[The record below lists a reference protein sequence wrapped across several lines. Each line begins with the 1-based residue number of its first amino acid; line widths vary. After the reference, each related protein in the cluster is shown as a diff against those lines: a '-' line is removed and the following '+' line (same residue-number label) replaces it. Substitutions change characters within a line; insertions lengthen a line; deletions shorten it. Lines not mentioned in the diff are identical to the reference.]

1 MEKKLASPPLVIDQ
15 DSITEIPRKLY
26 EFFYKQR
33 IGESVK
39 TEEGPEMRVW
49 CELPAHSKNKKDKVI
64 VVFTESIDGDSTE
77 TRCAFTRAY
86 PCEVNHANVYEFEI
100 FARPESKGWKYSEGS
115 RFIETLSYRTYPIN
129 GKTLPADHPMTDY
142 VAQALL
148 KMRRLIKGRPG
159 IIRQEFV
166 DHAAKAPR

>member
-1 MEKKLASPPLVIDQ
+1 MDQ

-64 VVFTESIDGDSTE
+64 VVFTESFDGDSTE
-77 TRCAFTRAY
+77 TRLAFTPGY
-86 PCEVNHANVYEFEI
+86 PSDVNHANFYEFEI
-100 FARPESKGWKYSEGS
+100 LARPESKGWSHGEGG
-115 RFIETLSYRTYPIN
+115 RFIETLSYRTNPVNGYTLNWEHPI
-129 GKTLPADHPMTDY
+129 TDY
-142 VAQALL
+142 IVQALV
-148 KMRRLIKGRPG
+148 KMRRMIKDRHG

-166 DHAAKAPR
+166 DHAARPPR